1 MHSGAAAG
9 AAGPAP
15 ELVVCGSRLVGA
27 APEGK
32 ESGKSSK
39 SRSDKKKV
47 SKKVIDPPFQYERN
61 NPAIKVPAFSLLLA
75 RQKSSIRQGMHYRLL
90 SARRFGACNT
100 YNTAESVFR
109 QYPF

>member
-1 MHSGAAAG
+1 MIHTNFSERSKQGAVFLQMHSGAAAG
-9 AAGPAP
+9 AVGPAP

-75 RQKSSIRQGMHYRLL
+75 RQKSSIRL
-90 SARRFGACNT
+90 ARACT
-100 YNTAESVFR
+100 TGY
-109 QYPF
+109 